1 ARRVLKRRMREIN
14 ASNNPQS
21 PAALNFASFALGP
34 DWQGYLDRRR
44 MKPST
49 RDVYKSMLN
58 SIVLPAFADLPVSD
72 IAPQD
77 ISRLLGRLEAEGS
90 SPAYVANVYKMLK
103 VMFNVAQ
110 QLDLIDKSPIRT
122 KLHRPICERKEKP
135 TLTPEQI
142 RRVEEGFPLELRAL
156 CVCAALTGLRL
167 GELLG
172 LRWG

>member
-1 ARRVLKRRMREIN
+1 PQQEETVMAHSRNRIQQGSVRLRKRKRGKDVWTIRYRVRSAGGWSERGEVLPRAKSESEDRRGLKRHMREIN

-90 SPAYVANVYKMLK
+90 SPAY
-103 VMFNVAQ
+103 
-110 QLDLIDKSPIRT
+110 
-122 KLHRPICERKEKP
+122 
-135 TLTPEQI
+135 
-142 RRVEEGFPLELRAL
+142 
-156 CVCAALTGLRL
+156 
-167 GELLG
+167 
-172 LRWG
+172 